1 MRHEWRRKVV
11 FLLHFRYGNGSM
23 GKKYEEYQKII
34 ASVYVLLILAMLPVY
49 MKDGMNMIGDAKYI
63 FYRNA
68 SMTLLPLWF
77 LGTAAA
83 FLYRRR
89 KKEVLFPGRFS
100 VTDFFAAAFAVGSSL
115 SYLFSDYKDTAFW
128 GYPGWYMGLTAQ
140 AC

>member
-1 MRHEWRRKVV
+1 
-11 FLLHFRYGNGSM
+11 M

-89 KKEVLFPGRFS
+89 KKEVLFPSQIF
-100 VTDFFAAAFAVGSSL
+100 L
-115 SYLFSDYKDTAFW
+115 PQLL
-128 GYPGWYMGLTAQ
+128 PWYQ
-140 AC
+140 ACLICSAIIRIRHFGDIRDGIWD